1 MTTAINLLI
10 LLASLAV
17 LGLNLKLYTEILKD
31 RSQDRRQA
39 LTKAPQTG
47 ANQMSATEQKLK
59 PCPFCG
65 SDDLTDQDDYI
76 VCKACNAYGPTAD
89 INETIEDAWNR
100 RAPNLSN
107 P

>member
-1 MTTAINLLI
+1 
-10 LLASLAV
+10 
-17 LGLNLKLYTEILKD
+17 
-31 RSQDRRQA
+31 
-39 LTKAPQTG
+39 
-47 ANQMSATEQKLK
+47 MSATEQKLK

-100 RAPNLSN
+100 RAPTGATHE
-107 P
+107 